1 MNNKKKNSWIL
12 VLPIIG
18 VILMNIA
25 ILPMLLSGETS
36 EDVDLPTYEGYDG
49 SPSPM
54 DTSTKLIY
62 AAICFA
68 VVAFAIS
75 AIAVVVAHNRKDKR
89 NPATE
94 RRGMLII
101 KLGLI
106 PFYIF
111 GGMLCFVLAILP
123 ATIFVSFFLGIIG
136 WFVMIPGSVW
146 AVCYAFSLRK
156 MGGLKNGTTILFII
170 MQLIMVLDVIS
181 AIVIAIVG
189 YRYEKKNKL
198 IKTEADIALDVE
210 NQHD

>member
-1 MNNKKKNSWIL
+1 MNNKKKKSWIL

-198 IKTEADIALDVE
+198 IETEADIALDVE

>member
-1 MNNKKKNSWIL
+1 MKNKKKNSWIL

-198 IKTEADIALDVE
+198 IETEADIALDVE

>member
-1 MNNKKKNSWIL
+1 MKNKKENSWIL

-18 VILMNIA
+18 IILMNIA

-75 AIAVVVAHNRKDKR
+75 AIAVFIAHNRKDMR
-89 NPATE
+89 NPETE

-198 IKTEADIALDVE
+198 IETEADIALDVE

>member
-1 MNNKKKNSWIL
+1 MKNKKKNSWIL

-18 VILMNIA
+18 VFLMNIA

-54 DTSTKLIY
+54 DTSTKLLY

-75 AIAVVVAHNRKDKR
+75 AIAVVVAHNRKDRR

-111 GGMLCFVLAILP
+111 GGMLCLVLAILP

-198 IKTEADIALDVE
+198 TETDIALNVE

>member
-25 ILPMLLSGETS
+25 ILPMLFSGETS

-198 IKTEADIALDVE
+198 TETDIALNVE

>member
-1 MNNKKKNSWIL
+1 MNNRKKNSWIL

-36 EDVDLPTYEGYDG
+36 EDVDLPNYEGYDG

-75 AIAVVVAHNRKDKR
+75 AIAVVIAHNRKDKR
-89 NPATE
+89 NSETE

-198 IKTEADIALDVE
+198 IETEADIALDVE

>member
-198 IKTEADIALDVE
+198 TETDIALNVE

>member
-1 MNNKKKNSWIL
+1 MKNKKENSWIL

-18 VILMNIA
+18 IILMNIA

-75 AIAVVVAHNRKDKR
+75 AIAVFIAHNRKDMR
-89 NPATE
+89 NPETE

-181 AIVIAIVG
+181 AIVITIVG

-198 IKTEADIALDVE
+198 VETETDIALNVE

>member
-1 MNNKKKNSWIL
+1 MKNIKKNSWIL

-75 AIAVVVAHNRKDKR
+75 AIAVFIAHNRKDKR
-89 NPATE
+89 NPETE

-198 IKTEADIALDVE
+198 IETEADIALDVE

>member
-1 MNNKKKNSWIL
+1 MKNKKKNSWIL

-36 EDVDLPTYEGYDG
+36 EDVDLPTYDG

-54 DTSTKLIY
+54 DTSTKLLY

-111 GGMLCFVLAILP
+111 GGMLCLVLAILP

-198 IKTEADIALDVE
+198 TETDIALNVK

>member
-1 MNNKKKNSWIL
+1 MKNKKKNSWNL

-18 VILMNIA
+18 IILMNIA

-156 MGGLKNGTTILFII
+156 MGGIKNGTTILFII

-198 IKTEADIALDVE
+198 TETDIALNVE
-210 NQHD
+210 NRHD

>member
-1 MNNKKKNSWIL
+1 MNNKKKKSWIL

-75 AIAVVVAHNRKDKR
+75 AIAVFIAHNRKDMRK
-89 NPATE
+89 PETE

-198 IKTEADIALDVE
+198 IETEADIALDVE

>member
-1 MNNKKKNSWIL
+1 MKNKKKNSWIL

-36 EDVDLPTYEGYDG
+36 EDVDLPTYDG

-54 DTSTKLIY
+54 DASTKLLY

-68 VVAFAIS
+68 VVTFAIS

-111 GGMLCFVLAILP
+111 GGMLCLVLAILP

-156 MGGLKNGTTILFII
+156 MGGLKNGTTILFVI

-198 IKTEADIALDVE
+198 TETDIALNVE